1 MLFEYTTAS
10 ELAAFLTEQYGSH
23 FSASPAKIEKQVEKQ
38 TERRRKSSVP
48 QDEDI
53 AIIGMAGRYPQAEN
67 IHEFWENLKEGK
79 NCVTEIPE
87 SRWDWR
93 RFENVKSP
101 SGKSISKWGGFIDDP
116 DCFDPQF
123 FRITPR
129 EAETMDPQERL
140 FLQTCWETIEDA
152 GYTPKSLAEA
162 RGRNKRQRVGVF
174 AGVMHKD
181 YTLVGAEASSED
193 HVFPLSLNYAQ
204 IANRVSYF
212 CNFHGPSM
220 AVDTVCSSS
229 LTAVHLAA
237 ESIRR
242 GECESAVA
250 GGVNLSLHPNKY
262 LTYGLWDMF
271 STDGVCHTFGKD
283 GDGYVPAEGIGAVL
297 LKPLREAVKDGDR
310 IYAVIKGSAVNHVG
324 TVSGISV
331 PSPVA
336 QADLIEEC
344 LDKAGIDPRT
354 VSYIEAHGTGTSLG
368 DPIEVQG
375 LVKAFRQY
383 TQDKQF
389 CSIGSVKSNIGHAES
404 AAGISGLSKVALQL
418 HHKTL
423 VPSLHSEEL
432 NPYLD
437 FEQSPFYVQ
446 HHTEAWQQP
455 SVTENGNETVYPRRA
470 GISSFGATGSNV
482 HLILEEFIPEE
493 SRRTAYEPAEEQTFI
508 FPVSARNEERLKEYV
523 AKLSSFIYPGLP
535 LEDAAYTLQ
544 IGREQMEERVAF
556 TAQNMTQLKERLE
569 GFLAGKTVSGCWR
582 NRADKSNQAELAPDL
597 IHKWLSSGSLEM
609 IAEKWTGGGT
619 MDWNLLYGENKP
631 NRISLPTYPFEKSG
645 IGCRRRRKEN
655 RCRKKG
661 RHAASAPS

>member
-1 MLFEYTTAS
+1 MT
-10 ELAAFLTEQYGSH
+10 
-23 FSASPAKIEKQVEKQ
+23 Q
-38 TERRRKSSVP
+38 TEKRRKSSVP

-101 SGKSISKWGGFIDDP
+101 SGKTISKWGGFIDDP

-162 RGRNKRQRVGVF
+162 RGRNRRQRVGVF

-229 LTAVHLAA
+229 LTAVHLAV

-242 GECESAVA
+242 GECESAIA

-262 LTYGLWDMF
+262 VTYGLWDMF
-271 STDGVCHTFGKD
+271 SSDGVCHTFGKD

-297 LKPLREAVKDGDR
+297 LKPLQEAVNDGDR
-310 IYAVIKGSAVNHVG
+310 IYAVVKGSAVNHVG

-404 AAGISGLSKVALQL
+404 AAGISGLTKVALQL

-446 HHTEAWQQP
+446 HRTEEWHQP
-455 SVTENGNETVYPRRA
+455 SVTENGSETVYPRRA

-493 SRRTAYEPAEEQTFI
+493 SHGTNAEPAEEQTFI
-508 FPVSARNEERLKEYV
+508 FPVSAKSEERLHAYA
-523 AKLSSFIYPGLP
+523 AKLSAFIHPDLP
-535 LEDAAYTLQ
+535 LKDLAYTLQ
-544 IGREQMEERVAF
+544 VGREQMEERVVF
-556 TAQNMTQLKERLE
+556 TAQNMTQLKERLK
-569 GFLAGKTVSGCWR
+569 GFLDGDAVSGCWR
-582 NRADKSNQAELAPDL
+582 NRADKGKQAGLAPDL

-609 IAEKWTGGGT
+609 IAEKWAGGGM

-631 NRISLPTYPFEKSG
+631 NRISLPTYPFEKTRYWVPEAEKEKRYFKKMPASCTRFCMKMYQTCQASVSG
-645 IGCRRRRKEN
+645 LPLAAEN
-655 RCRKKG
+655 F
-661 RHAASAPS
+661 S

>member
-1 MLFEYTTAS
+1 
-10 ELAAFLTEQYGSH
+10 
-23 FSASPAKIEKQVEKQ
+23 
-38 TERRRKSSVP
+38 
-48 QDEDI
+48 
-53 AIIGMAGRYPQAEN
+53 
-67 IHEFWENLKEGK
+67 
-79 NCVTEIPE
+79 
-87 SRWDWR
+87 
-93 RFENVKSP
+93 
-101 SGKSISKWGGFIDDP
+101 
-116 DCFDPQF
+116 
-123 FRITPR
+123 
-129 EAETMDPQERL
+129 
-140 FLQTCWETIEDA
+140 
-152 GYTPKSLAEA
+152 
-162 RGRNKRQRVGVF
+162 
-174 AGVMHKD
+174 
-181 YTLVGAEASSED
+181 
-193 HVFPLSLNYAQ
+193 
-204 IANRVSYF
+204 
-212 CNFHGPSM
+212 
-220 AVDTVCSSS
+220 
-229 LTAVHLAA
+229 
-237 ESIRR
+237 
-242 GECESAVA
+242 
-250 GGVNLSLHPNKY
+250 
-262 LTYGLWDMF
+262 MF

-493 SRRTAYEPAEEQTFI
+493 SHGTNAEPAEEQTFI

-523 AKLSSFIYPGLP
+523 AKLSAFIHPGLP

-556 TAQNMTQLKERLE
+556 TAQDMTQLKERLE

-582 NRADKSNQAELAPDL
+582 NRADKSKQAELAPDL
-597 IHKWLSSGSLEM
+597 IHKWLSSGRLEM
-609 IAEKWTGGGT
+609 IAEK
-619 MDWNLLYGENKP
+619 
-631 NRISLPTYPFEKSG
+631 
-645 IGCRRRRKEN
+645 
-655 RCRKKG
+655 
-661 RHAASAPS
+661 

>member
-1 MLFEYTTAS
+1 
-10 ELAAFLTEQYGSH
+10 
-23 FSASPAKIEKQVEKQ
+23 
-38 TERRRKSSVP
+38 
-48 QDEDI
+48 
-53 AIIGMAGRYPQAEN
+53 
-67 IHEFWENLKEGK
+67 
-79 NCVTEIPE
+79 
-87 SRWDWR
+87 
-93 RFENVKSP
+93 
-101 SGKSISKWGGFIDDP
+101 
-116 DCFDPQF
+116 
-123 FRITPR
+123 
-129 EAETMDPQERL
+129 
-140 FLQTCWETIEDA
+140 
-152 GYTPKSLAEA
+152 
-162 RGRNKRQRVGVF
+162 
-174 AGVMHKD
+174 MHKD

-446 HHTEAWQQP
+446 HHTEEWQQP

-493 SRRTAYEPAEEQTFI
+493 SHGTVAEPAEEQTFI

-523 AKLSSFIYPGLP
+523 AKLSAFIHPGLP

-582 NRADKSNQAELAPDL
+582 NRADKSKQAELAPDL
-597 IHKWLSSGSLEM
+597 IHKWLSSGSLGM
-609 IAEKWTGGGT
+609 IAEKWAGGGT

-631 NRISLPTYPFEKSG
+631 NRISLPTYPFEKIRYWVPKAEKRESLPQKNAGMLHPLLHENVSNMSG
-645 IGCRRRRKEN
+645 VRFRLF
-655 RCRKKG
+655 
-661 RHAASAPS
+661 

>member
-1 MLFEYTTAS
+1 
-10 ELAAFLTEQYGSH
+10 
-23 FSASPAKIEKQVEKQ
+23 
-38 TERRRKSSVP
+38 
-48 QDEDI
+48 
-53 AIIGMAGRYPQAEN
+53 
-67 IHEFWENLKEGK
+67 
-79 NCVTEIPE
+79 
-87 SRWDWR
+87 
-93 RFENVKSP
+93 
-101 SGKSISKWGGFIDDP
+101 
-116 DCFDPQF
+116 
-123 FRITPR
+123 
-129 EAETMDPQERL
+129 
-140 FLQTCWETIEDA
+140 
-152 GYTPKSLAEA
+152 
-162 RGRNKRQRVGVF
+162 
-174 AGVMHKD
+174 
-181 YTLVGAEASSED
+181 
-193 HVFPLSLNYAQ
+193 
-204 IANRVSYF
+204 
-212 CNFHGPSM
+212 
-220 AVDTVCSSS
+220 
-229 LTAVHLAA
+229 
-237 ESIRR
+237 
-242 GECESAVA
+242 
-250 GGVNLSLHPNKY
+250 
-262 LTYGLWDMF
+262 MF

-297 LKPLREAVKDGDR
+297 LKPAREAVKDGDR

-404 AAGISGLSKVALQL
+404 VAGISGLSKVALRL

-446 HHTEAWQQP
+446 HHTEEWRRP
-455 SVTENGNETVYPRRA
+455 SVKENGNETVYPRRA
-470 GISSFGATGSNV
+470 GISSFRATGSNV

-493 SRRTAYEPAEEQTFI
+493 SHGTAYEPAEEQTFI

-523 AKLSSFIYPGLP
+523 AKLSAFIHPGLP

-582 NRADKSNQAELAPDL
+582 NRADKSKQAELAPDL
-597 IHKWLSSGSLEM
+597 IHKWLSSGTLEM
-609 IAEKWTGGGT
+609 IAEKWAGGGT

-631 NRISLPTYPFEKSG
+631 NRISLPTYPFEK
-645 IGCRRRRKEN
+645 IRYWVPKAEKRE
-655 RCRKKG
+655 
-661 RHAASAPS
+661 SAPQKMQASCIRSCMKMYQTCQASVFGPRLAAESFPERSRRQKRADVTGRGLSGNGPGGR

>member
-1 MLFEYTTAS
+1 
-10 ELAAFLTEQYGSH
+10 
-23 FSASPAKIEKQVEKQ
+23 
-38 TERRRKSSVP
+38 
-48 QDEDI
+48 
-53 AIIGMAGRYPQAEN
+53 
-67 IHEFWENLKEGK
+67 
-79 NCVTEIPE
+79 
-87 SRWDWR
+87 
-93 RFENVKSP
+93 
-101 SGKSISKWGGFIDDP
+101 
-116 DCFDPQF
+116 
-123 FRITPR
+123 
-129 EAETMDPQERL
+129 MDPQERL

-493 SRRTAYEPAEEQTFI
+493 SQRTAYEPAEEQTFI

-523 AKLSSFIYPGLP
+523 AKLSSFIHPGLP

-631 NRISLPTYPFEKSG
+631 NRISLPTYPFEKIRYWVPKAEKRESLPQKRAGMLHPLLHENVSNMSG
-645 IGCRRRRKEN
+645 VRFRSSFSGGEFFLKDHVVKNERTLPGAAYLEMVRAAVE
-655 RCRKKG
+655 
-661 RHAASAPS
+661 HAAETKEEEQSV